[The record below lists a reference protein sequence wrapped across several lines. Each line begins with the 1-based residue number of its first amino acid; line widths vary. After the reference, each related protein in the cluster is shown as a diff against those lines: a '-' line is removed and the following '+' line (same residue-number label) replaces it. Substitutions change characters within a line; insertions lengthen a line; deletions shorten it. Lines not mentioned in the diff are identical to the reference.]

1 MNFTHTS
8 LECTAHWGMQV
19 PNCLSSVMR
28 QINKTKTST
37 DKPGPNYMIV
47 PKLESH
53 KKGAAAAVNYL
64 SCCMKIKKKKVFGYH
79 IL

>member
-1 MNFTHTS
+1 MNFTCKS
-8 LECTAHWGMQV
+8 QECTAYWGMKV
-19 PNCLSSVMR
+19 PDCLSSVMR

-53 KKGAAAAVNYL
+53 KKRPAAAAVNYL
-64 SCCMKIKKKKVFGYH
+64 SCCMKIEKKVFGYH
-79 IL
+79 VL